1 MPQYNVIIYDRP
13 DANRLEVRPKH
24 FAGIPQLVEGGALLA
39 GGAIFKDDSCLLD
52 LFAGSWLHVEAET
65 QQAVME
71 ILKRD
76 PYAVEGVWDL
86 HNVIIHPMTAAVRL
100 PVRFPGVDEKM
111 YQKTK

>member
-52 LFAGSWLHVEAET
+52 QFAGSWLHVEAEN

-86 HNVIIHPMTAAVRL
+86 DNVIIHPMTAAVRL

-111 YQKTK
+111 YQKTD